1 MLPADDF
8 SMLPNDEILMC
19 STKSAERLVKTN
31 LTNVYTL
38 DYLVSGIVP
47 IRGYVMSWL
56 ASLKTP
62 SEERVP

>member
-1 MLPADDF
+1 
-8 SMLPNDEILMC
+8 
-19 STKSAERLVKTN
+19 VKTN